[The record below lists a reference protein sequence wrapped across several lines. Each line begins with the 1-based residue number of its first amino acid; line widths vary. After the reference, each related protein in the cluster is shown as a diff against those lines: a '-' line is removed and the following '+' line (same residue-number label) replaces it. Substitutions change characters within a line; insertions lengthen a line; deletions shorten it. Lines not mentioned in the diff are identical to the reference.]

1 VGLQQFDTLG
11 RWLVNDIGW
20 VSVEILALTGIV
32 YALTKW
38 GRVRSSRTRRWL
50 WTLAVVKPLVT
61 LLVAWPLTLGGG
73 SHDHI
78 APL

>member
-1 VGLQQFDTLG
+1 MGLDQFDRLG

-20 VSVEILALTGIV
+20 VSIEILVLTAIV

-38 GRVRSSRTRRWL
+38 AGVRSSRTRRWL

-61 LLVAWPLTLGGG
+61 LLVR
-73 SHDHI
+73 
-78 APL
+78 